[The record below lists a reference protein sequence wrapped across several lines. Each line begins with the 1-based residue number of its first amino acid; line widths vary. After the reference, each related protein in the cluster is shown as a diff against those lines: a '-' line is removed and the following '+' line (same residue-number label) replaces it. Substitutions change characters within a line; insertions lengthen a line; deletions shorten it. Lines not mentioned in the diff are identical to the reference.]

1 MGQEIEHL
9 FNMITGLGAEEKKG
23 ELSQTQTGCY
33 VTREAK
39 KVKIGMMCL

>member
-23 ELSQTQTGCY
+23 EL
-33 VTREAK
+33 
-39 KVKIGMMCL
+39 CLRHRQDAM